1 MNQGSYSSTKPSNAS
16 MASIPWED
24 LQWATINPTLSK
36 PVQLAG
42 VLKTLVSKS
51 CTEQNTHE
59 VRLPSVNYLSAMMHC
74 NHKEVMD
81 ALGELT
87 HSGYECMVDLKAN
100 HVRVTSH

>member
-1 MNQGSYSSTKPSNAS
+1 MTQGSHSSAKPSH
-16 MASIPWED
+16 ASIPWED
-24 LQWATINPTLSK
+24 LQWATINPTLAK
-36 PVQLAG
+36 PNQLAG
-42 VLKTLVSKS
+42 VLKTLVAKS
-51 CTEQNTHE
+51 CNEQNTHE

-81 ALGELT
+81 ALGELS